1 MADRPEPSSARQVT
15 DDEEIRVLIC
25 GSRTWRDAFPIRAV
39 LRQYADVGQTV
50 VINGAAKWA
59 DSLADFYARSMS
71 LEVEAYPADWSQ
83 YGKRAGYVRN
93 SQMLT
98 EGKPDVVWAFV
109 DKPLAESRGTKM
121 MVDIARKGG
130 VPCYVVE
137 AISPPTPD
145 ERNNS

>member
-1 MADRPEPSSARQVT
+1 MT
-15 DDEEIRVLIC
+15 DDAALRVLIC
-25 GSRTWRDAFPIRAV
+25 GSRTWRDAFPIQAV
-39 LRQYADVGQTV
+39 LQRYYTIGPFML
-50 VINGAAKWA
+50 IHGAAKGA
-59 DSLADFYARSMS
+59 DSLADFWGRKLSI
-71 LEVEAYPADWSQ
+71 EIEAFPADWSI
-83 YGKRAGYVRN
+83 GKRAGYVRN

-109 DKPLAESRGTKM
+109 DKPLAESMGTAM

-145 ERNNS
+145 ERYRELEALRPHC